1 MPSDQ
6 TVIEK
11 DQVNF
16 TCSATGNPVPNITW
30 IKDGKTVDVG
40 DVLSFEATRDH
51 SGIYRCLAD
60 NGIEKNIETS
70 FSFNVQCKYRMKDSV
85 ASLLT

>member
-6 TVIEK
+6 TVMEE
-11 DQVNF
+11 DQVMFN
-16 TCSATGNPVPNITW
+16 CSATGSPVPNITW
-30 IKDGKTVDVG
+30 IKDGKTVGEG
-40 DVLSFEATRDH
+40 DVFSFEATRGH

-70 FSFNVQCKYRMKDSV
+70 FLFNVQCKYRIKDSL
-85 ASLLT
+85 ASLLS

>member
-6 TVIEK
+6 TVVEE
-11 DQVNF
+11 DQVKF

-30 IKDGKTVDVG
+30 IKDGQTVHVG
-40 DVLSFEATRDH
+40 DVLSFKATRDH
-51 SGIYRCLAD
+51 SGIYRCLVD

-70 FSFNVQCKYRMKDSV
+70 FSFNVQCKYTINDSL